1 MAKNIEKSELN
12 EEITKTNLVGYVR
25 RNNAGGAVKVSINTD
40 AFEDCKTYLTSD
52 GKNLFL

>member
-40 AFEDCKTYLTSD
+40 AFEDCETYLTSD